1 MAIRTDMSSE
11 SEKIIE
17 KVCVGGFDSGYG
29 EVKGG
34 KCYVGKLRSLITAK
48 AGCAASEMWETVA
61 FAPYCVI
68 LNTNAI
74 ACALT
79 SCL

>member
-1 MAIRTDMSSE
+1 MSSE

-48 AGCAASEMWETVA
+48 AGCAASEM
-61 FAPYCVI
+61 
-68 LNTNAI
+68 
-74 ACALT
+74 
-79 SCL
+79 